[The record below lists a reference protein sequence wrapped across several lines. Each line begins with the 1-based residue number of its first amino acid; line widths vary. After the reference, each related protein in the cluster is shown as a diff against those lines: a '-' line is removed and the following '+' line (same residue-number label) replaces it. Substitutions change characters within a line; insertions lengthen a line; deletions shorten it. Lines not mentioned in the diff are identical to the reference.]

1 MSTIE
6 LRGVTKQFGSFT
18 AVKNV
23 SLSVSAG
30 EVVCLLGPSG
40 CGKTTTLRII
50 AGLERASAGDVIIAG
65 KRMNDLRPDQRDIAM
80 VFQFYA
86 LYPAL
91 TVRENIMFP
100 LHVEGL
106 DAQTSAERVGR
117 VARMLQLEP
126 VLDRLPNHISEGEKQ
141 RVAVARAVVR
151 DPNCFLFDE
160 PLSRLD
166 VELRQ
171 TMRGQIKSVL
181 TGLSKATVI
190 VTHDQLE
197 ALTMAD
203 RIAIMRDGV
212 IEQIASPH
220 EVFARPTTL
229 FVASFIGTPQMNLL
243 TAQFDGVEGA
253 HGRFTV
259 DGQPIRL
266 AVDPAVKRLAKGQVT
281 IGIRPRALL
290 PDGAGRRRH
299 DRRPCGTDRADGR
312 RDSHPRPNAAWQRS
326 PSRCAARDQDQVGRR
341 AEPSRGCPRDACVR
355 WCRNGGPRMSDETAI
370 AGKRALGGIGPATA
384 QRLEWSL
391 IGLGILALALIFQ
404 PFSLALF
411 GVGCALVVFAGLA
424 NNLLPLCQPG
434 TTARSLLVASVI
446 VALTFFVI
454 MLISIICGLSLWRV
468 FRERHRARYE

>member
-1 MSTIE
+1 MS
-6 LRGVTKQFGSFT
+6 
-18 AVKNV
+18 N
-23 SLSVSAG
+23 LSVSAG

-50 AGLERASAGDVIIAG
+50 AGLERASAGDVVIAG

-106 DAQTSAERVGR
+106 DAQTSAERVATRG
-117 VARMLQLEP
+117 ATCCNLKP

-266 AVDPAVKRLAKGQVT
+266 AVDPAVKRLAKGT
-281 IGIRPRALL
+281 GHHRHPAPRVY
-290 PDGAGRRRH
+290 PGAA
-299 DRRPCGTDRADGR
+299 PEAPT
-312 RDSHPRPNAAWQRS
+312 RS
-326 PSRCAARDQDQVGRR
+326 QAAR
-341 AEPSRGCPRDACVR
+341 S
-355 WCRNGGPRMSDETAI
+355 
-370 AGKRALGGIGPATA
+370 
-384 QRLEWSL
+384 
-391 IGLGILALALIFQ
+391 
-404 PFSLALF
+404 
-411 GVGCALVVFAGLA
+411 
-424 NNLLPLCQPG
+424 
-434 TTARSLLVASVI
+434 
-446 VALTFFVI
+446 
-454 MLISIICGLSLWRV
+454 
-468 FRERHRARYE
+468 